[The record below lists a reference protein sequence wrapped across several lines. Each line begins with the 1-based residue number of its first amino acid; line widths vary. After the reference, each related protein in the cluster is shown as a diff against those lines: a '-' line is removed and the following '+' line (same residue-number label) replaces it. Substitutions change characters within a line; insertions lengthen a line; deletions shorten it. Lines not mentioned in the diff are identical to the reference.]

1 MKRVAYPIIPVIVF
15 LTMQAIA
22 GAVILLTDGEAEG
35 FRNEQGITNSSIFL
49 GSILVSGI
57 ATVGIIA
64 MLKMIEWREVLNIQA
79 IRWKTG
85 WLAVIAALL
94 GIYSLNIA
102 AEMLALPDL
111 MENTFINMAST
122 PLGWLT
128 IGIAGPIVEEFV
140 FRESVLGY
148 MLRHQ
153 VKPWTAI
160 ILSAFIFGIIH
171 LNPAQI
177 PFAIG
182 IGLVL
187 GVIYYKTGNIVLTS
201 TIHIVNNSAAVW
213 QMYVMGTEM
222 KEFSLIETMG
232 GIIVSSTIMAA
243 SMTGC
248 IWLLFYFWKNYKTKI
263 NYETIY

>member
-15 LTMQAIA
+15 LTMQALA

-35 FRNEQGITNSSIFL
+35 FRNEQGINHSSIFL

-57 ATVGIIA
+57 VTVGIIA

-201 TIHIVNNSAAVW
+201 IIHIVNNSVAVW